1 MHLHSNY
8 APWNLALCEIVFDF
22 FESTNLGLCSQ
33 SLVSCHPVGRDRRRH
48 RQTVQEPPG
57 AVAGGRREGGRG
69 GGGGG
74 REVASVPGSSTSKVC
89 LQVGGVERLC
99 RHSLWKPQHCCDLI
113 ETNNIFQFILSL
125 LLCMCSKN
133 FTEFAG
139 GAASSSLGLHA
150 HARIYK

>member
-1 MHLHSNY
+1 RVQLLRS
-8 APWNLALCEIVFDF
+8 WNWARVSVDRPLPAAQLPGNHTADGVWLWEIGCGW
-22 FESTNLGLCSQ
+22 SLRSSRHGSQ
-33 SLVSCHPVGRDRRRH
+33 LPSGRMSLVSCHPVGRDRRRH

-125 LLCMCSKN
+125 LL
-133 FTEFAG
+133 
-139 GAASSSLGLHA
+139 
-150 HARIYK
+150 